1 MTTKMSELR
10 VEHFMTKNP
19 VMAHS
24 NVNFPGGIDIMTTN
38 SISNLIVIENMKP
51 IGILTEREILHY
63 LTTYRLV
70 PAEKKLKDISL
81 QPFCEANPDT
91 SILDAA
97 RKMIT
102 KKCRILVFDKSNSRD
117 QDNDQKVVGI
127 ITASDMIRAF
137 AEQND
142 KDPSLKSVMTKRIF
156 FVSADDPIYDA
167 VDIMN
172 NKNVGSVIVVAD
184 SKSDSSD
191 SKKEMYGI
199 FTERDLLKR
208 VLSNDVSLYA
218 HIKDYCSTE
227 LLTADMG
234 ISAVEAAKIMLLKK
248 IKRLPIVTGSEVKET
263 GESSRAPE
271 IIEKGGKRKLA
282 GIVTARD
289 LVEIFQ
295 SNS

>member
-1 MTTKMSELR
+1 MSDLR

-38 SISNLIVIENMKP
+38 GISNLIVTENMKP

-63 LTTYRLV
+63 LTTYRVV
-70 PAEKKLKDISL
+70 PADKKLKDINL

-91 SILDAA
+91 SVLDAA

-102 KKCRILVFDKSNSRD
+102 KKCRILVYEKSNSRD
-117 QDNDQKVVGI
+117 QDNGQKVAGI

-137 AEQND
+137 VEQTD

-156 FVSADDPIYDA
+156 FVTADDPIYGA
-167 VDIMN
+167 VDIMHN
-172 NKNVGSVIVVAD
+172 RNVGSVIVVAN
-184 SKSDSSD
+184 SESDSRD
-191 SKKEMYGI
+191 SKKEIYGI
-199 FTERDLLKR
+199 FTERDLLRR

-218 HIKDYCSTE
+218 HVKDYCSTE
-227 LLTADMG
+227 LLTADIG
-234 ISAVEAAKIMLLKK
+234 ISAVEAAKIMLLRK
-248 IKRLPIVTGSEVKET
+248 IKRLPIVTGSEVIET

>member
-38 SISNLIVIENMKP
+38 GISNLIVMENMKP

-63 LTTYRLV
+63 LTTYRMV
-70 PAEKKLKDISL
+70 PAEKKLKDINL

-91 SILDAA
+91 SVLDAA

-102 KKCRILVFDKSNSRD
+102 KKCRILVYEKSNSRD
-117 QDNDQKVVGI
+117 QDNSQKVAGI

-142 KDPSLKSVMTKRIF
+142 NDPSLKSVMTKRIF
-156 FVSADDPIYDA
+156 FVTADDPIYDA
-167 VDIMN
+167 VDIMHN
-172 NKNVGSVIVVAD
+172 RNVGSVIVVAN
-184 SKSDSSD
+184 SESDSRD
-191 SKKEMYGI
+191 SKKEIYGV
-199 FTERDLLKR
+199 FTERDLLRR
-208 VLSNDVSLYA
+208 VLSNGVSLYA
-218 HIKDYCSTE
+218 HVKDYCSAE
-227 LLTADMG
+227 LLTADIG
-234 ISAVEAAKIMLLKK
+234 ISAVEAAKIMLSRK
-248 IKRLPIVTGSEVKET
+248 IKRLPLVIGSEVIET
-263 GESSRAPE
+263 AKSSRAPE
-271 IIEKGGKRKLA
+271 ILEKGGKKKLA